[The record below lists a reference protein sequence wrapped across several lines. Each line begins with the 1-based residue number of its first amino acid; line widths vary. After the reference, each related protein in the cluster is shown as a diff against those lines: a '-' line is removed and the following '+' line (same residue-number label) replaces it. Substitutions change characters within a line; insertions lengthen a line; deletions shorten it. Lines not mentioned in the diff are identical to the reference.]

1 MHIQVIKSNEW
12 KGKFYM
18 NYILNLIDQQ
28 GKRFSA
34 VSHIQDFGDAAA
46 SSVGDAASP
55 AGDAATR
62 VGDVHLPA

>member
-1 MHIQVIKSNEW
+1 MKINSLQIKLRS
-12 KGKFYM
+12 
-18 NYILNLIDQQ
+18 
-28 GKRFSA
+28 FSFESEMINPA